1 MENQAYKLII
11 NSFGVGN
18 WMQTLLFYCLL
29 FLLFRI
35 ILTQLSVT
43 HSRGRTNLIQRWIE
57 GRLLK

>member
-18 WMQTLLFYCLL
+18 WMQTLLFYFFL
-29 FLLFRI
+29 FLLLRI

-43 HSRGRTNLIQRWIE
+43 HSRGRTNFIQRWIE